1 MLYLNMKKI
10 AFLFVFVQSLVFA
23 QGEQRYADG
32 TSTDQDGN
40 TFEWINYGT
49 QDWAIKNA
57 EVVTYRD
64 GTPIPQVTDQAEWAN
79 LTTGAWCYY
88 DNDTSQG
95 KHYNWYAVMGIH
107 DAASLSNPSNRK
119 EFSPEGWHVPSRA
132 EWFTLQEILI
142 ANGYNYDGTT
152 TGNKIAK
159 AMASTTGWSSS
170 TNTGA
175 VGNDQSLNNS
185 SGFNALPV
193 SGRGFNGLFGGEGD
207 YAFFWTSTESTSS
220 NNNAYF
226 FELDGNAHL
235 LYNGRP
241 SKRIG
246 SSVRFVRDA
255 QTASTNEY
263 SRPIIVYPNPTTS
276 TVTLQSDK
284 QYEIGVYTLQGK
296 KVMALTGNT
305 IDMSHLS
312 SATYIVKALDKV
324 ENEEA
329 SYKVVKN

>member
-1 MLYLNMKKI
+1 MKKLALI
-10 AFLFVFVQSLVFA
+10 FVFVQSLVFA

-88 DNDTSQG
+88 DNDTSKG

-107 DAASLSNPSNRK
+107 DDDESTPNK
-119 EFSPEGWHVPSRA
+119 EFAPVGWRVPTDA
-132 EWFTLQEILI
+132 EWTTFENYLI

-152 TGNKIAK
+152 TENKIAK
-159 AMASTTGWSSS
+159 AMASTTGWNGA
-170 TNTGA
+170 TNLGTP
-175 VGNDQSLNNS
+175 GNDQSTNNS
-185 SGFNALPV
+185 SGFNAFPKGYRYNLGSFDSEGSIPV
-193 SGRGFNGLFGGEGD
+193 
-207 YAFFWTSTESTSS
+207 FWSSTEDNSNDAWDRSLNVNNSS
-220 NNNAYF
+220 LIRN
-226 FELDGNAHL
+226 DI
-235 LYNGRP
+235 
-241 SKRIG
+241 SKQFG
-246 SSVRFVRDA
+246 FTVRFIRDA
-255 QTASTNEY
+255 STASTKDY
-263 SRPIIVYPNPTTS
+263 SNSITLYPNPTTS
-276 TVTLQSDK
+276 IVTLQGGK
-284 QYEIGVYTLQGK
+284 QYDIGVYTLQGK

-312 SATYIVKALDKV
+312 SATYIVKAIDKV